1 MGIFDI
7 IGPVMIGPSSS
18 HTAGAARI
26 GKIARE
32 ILNDEPVSAE
42 ITLYGSFAT
51 TGKGHGTDKALVAGL
66 MGYAPDSGTIRD
78 AITTAEERG
87 LSVSFQASSLDMG
100 HPNVAEIKMKGKS
113 GRMATVVGRS
123 LGGGRVMITEIDG
136 FPVEITGEEYTLL
149 TNHND
154 VPGIV
159 ADVGKILAEEHVN
172 ISNMRDF
179 DEVWEKMKKTIPVF
193 RQSIQRGLA
202 DTKKSASGLVGGD
215 ANTIFMR
222 ESRFLSPVC
231 RRACA
236 YAIATAEANAK
247 MFRIVACPT
256 AGSCGIVPAVLAAV
270 AEEENSTLNDVTRA
284 LFTAGAIGR
293 ITAEN
298 ASISGAV
305 GGCQAECGTAAAMAA
320 AAAVDLLHGTTE
332 EMGNAMALAMKNILG
347 LACDP
352 VAGLV
357 EVPCVKR
364 NGFHAVHALVAVEM
378 AMMGIRSVIPP
389 DDVIDAMGRIGRLM
403 PVSLRETSLAG
414 LAMTEEGKH
423 ISERLMK
430 QNAMPAE

>member
-42 ITLYGSFAT
+42 ITLYGSFTT

-159 ADVGKILAEEHVN
+159 GVPFFA
-172 ISNMRDF
+172 F
-179 DEVWEKMKKTIPVF
+179 
-193 RQSIQRGLA
+193 
-202 DTKKSASGLVGGD
+202 
-215 ANTIFMR
+215 AN
-222 ESRFLSPVC
+222 C
-231 RRACA
+231 
-236 YAIATAEANAK
+236 K
-247 MFRIVACPT
+247 
-256 AGSCGIVPAVLAAV
+256 
-270 AEEENSTLNDVTRA
+270 
-284 LFTAGAIGR
+284 
-293 ITAEN
+293 
-298 ASISGAV
+298 
-305 GGCQAECGTAAAMAA
+305 
-320 AAAVDLLHGTTE
+320 
-332 EMGNAMALAMKNILG
+332 
-347 LACDP
+347 
-352 VAGLV
+352 
-357 EVPCVKR
+357 
-364 NGFHAVHALVAVEM
+364 
-378 AMMGIRSVIPP
+378 
-389 DDVIDAMGRIGRLM
+389 
-403 PVSLRETSLAG
+403 
-414 LAMTEEGKH
+414 
-423 ISERLMK
+423 
-430 QNAMPAE
+430 